1 MLIATIVRVTGHAY
15 RADITDA
22 SAVFVCEF
30 YTNFIVRFFLSAT
43 IHSYNTAVLDRF
55 SSTNGSCWKMNGT
68 A

>member
-30 YTNFIVRFFLSAT
+30 YTNFIVRFFSLGYYSQ
-43 IHSYNTAVLDRF
+43 L
-55 SSTNGSCWKMNGT
+55 
-68 A
+68 

>member
-30 YTNFIVRFFLSAT
+30 YTNFIVRFFFSRLLFTVIILLSLIGFRLQMVVAE
-43 IHSYNTAVLDRF
+43 
-55 SSTNGSCWKMNGT
+55 K
-68 A
+68 